1 MAEVELEALTKRFGE
16 AVALDGLTLSIAH
29 GSLVCLL
36 GSVGLRQDHDIAARR
51 RLYGP

>member
-1 MAEVELEALTKRFGE
+1 MAEVEIEGLTKRFGD

-36 GSVGLRQDHDIAARR
+36 DPMSAE
-51 RLYGP
+51 